1 MSGLL
6 NVYVMLSYFMA
17 FIPLFLFLD
26 IIKIYFKVLVL
37 FYKINIQEV
46 NFINKNPSTVV
57 LFVLLF

>member
-17 FIPLFLFLD
+17 FIPLFLSLD